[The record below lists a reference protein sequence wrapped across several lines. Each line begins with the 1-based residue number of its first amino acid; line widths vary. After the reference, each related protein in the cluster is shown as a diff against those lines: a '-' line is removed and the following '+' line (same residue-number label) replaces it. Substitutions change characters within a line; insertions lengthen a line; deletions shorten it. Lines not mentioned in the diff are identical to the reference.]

1 MNILNALF
9 QGIIQGL
16 TEFLP
21 VSSSGHLSL
30 IQYFTGQGGETGAL
44 FSILLHL
51 GTLIAVFL
59 AFHKTI
65 LRLIYEFFCMVG
77 DIFKGKFQLSHLTP
91 YRRMIV
97 LLIISLLPLAVT
109 FVFKDWLQGFS
120 SDNSILAEGICFL
133 ITGVLLTLADRFPK
147 GRKTPKTMTY
157 GDALAIGAAQ
167 AIAPLPGISRSGST
181 IATGLMMGLDRQYAV
196 TFSFIMGMP
205 AVLGGA
211 ILEIKDAAEAG
222 VSLPFS
228 VMAVGML
235 SAAVFGLIAIKMV
248 NWLVKSDKFKIFA
261 YYTLALGTLVT
272 AAGIYEMFTD
282 HALQKIV
289 LTWFQ

>member
-1 MNILNALF
+1 M
-9 QGIIQGL
+9 
-16 TEFLP
+16 
-21 VSSSGHLSL
+21 
-30 IQYFTGQGGETGAL
+30 
-44 FSILLHL
+44 
-51 GTLIAVFL
+51 FL

-205 AVLGGA
+205 PFW
-211 ILEIKDAAEAG
+211 AA
-222 VSLPFS
+222 PFWRS
-228 VMAVGML
+228 KTRRRPASPCPFL
-235 SAAVFGLIAIKMV
+235 
-248 NWLVKSDKFKIFA
+248 
-261 YYTLALGTLVT
+261 
-272 AAGIYEMFTD
+272 
-282 HALQKIV
+282 
-289 LTWFQ
+289 